1 MSSIFS
7 RIASGDIPAV
17 TVYEDADT
25 LAFLDIS
32 PASKGHTLV
41 ITKAEYADIYSIPPA
56 LLAAVGAT
64 VQRVAAALRDALRPD
79 GLNILQNNGSAAG
92 QTVFHYHVHLIPRWD
107 GDQVMQPW
115 RTLDMQPDELQAIAA
130 QIRRHSARSFATEG
144 AHIP

>member
-1 MSSIFS
+1 MPSIFS
-7 RIASGDIPAV
+7 RIASGDIPAI

-32 PASKGHTLV
+32 PASRGHTLV
-41 ITKAEYADIYSIPPA
+41 ITKAEYPDIYSMPPA

-64 VQRVAAALRDALRPD
+64 VQRIAMALHTALQPD

-92 QTVFHYHVHLIPRWD
+92 QTVFHYHVHLIPRWN

-115 RTLDMQPDELQAIAA
+115 RTLDMQQDELRSIAA
-130 QIRRHSARSFATEG
+130 QIRQHSAREHS
-144 AHIP
+144 